1 MNPLRRC
8 VYNIELNH
16 SSCMNVSWLPFVGYS
31 LPLITYLSHVSE
43 TAKRDT
49 LYFGTLLLVV
59 GHTLLAFAF
68 AKDFLSAP
76 EKPLKEQQLKI
87 TRLKQIGFTTITVF
101 LIFSLIG
108 WTGIHVRAYDYL
120 GVIGYGLLS
129 MAHSLGV
136 YFVMLYLA
144 FSIFFKWNL
153 LDPRENLHVLG
164 KSCVLAFYILI
175 ILF

>member
-1 MNPLRRC
+1 
-8 VYNIELNH
+8 
-16 SSCMNVSWLPFVGYS
+16 MNVSWLPFVGYS

-59 GHTLLAFAF
+59 GHTLLAVAF

-120 GVIGYGLLS
+120 GGHWIRPIVHGTLTWCVFCHVVPSILDLLQ
-129 MAHSLGV
+129 ME
-136 YFVMLYLA
+136 LA
-144 FSIFFKWNL
+144 
-153 LDPRENLHVLG
+153 
-164 KSCVLAFYILI
+164 
-175 ILF
+175 